1 MQLRAL
7 KYFSQVAKSASFREA
22 ADKLFVAP
30 GAVTRQIDILEHY
43 YGAQLIERG
52 PRGIKL
58 TREGELLA
66 QAVDATLRELESVK
80 ARITSRRSVVSGTVK
95 ICAAESLVALFI
107 APVIAAFGQHNPEVS
122 FEIDTGSAPY
132 IAEQLI
138 SGHADVALAFYT
150 PVSAEIQVTHCCH
163 LEHKVLM
170 AAHHPL
176 ATKSRLTLKEIA
188 AHPIAIPPAN
198 YAVRQLLESAAR
210 REAVHF
216 DMRFITSSMEV
227 QKTLALQGRTLL
239 ILPQLHQQER
249 DSQTM
254 FVAVPLA
261 DPLMGKVKVDLCL
274 PRQRTL
280 SMATRLFHDMLSQ
293 RIDGQN
299 ALVNTTA

>member
-1 MQLRAL
+1 
-7 KYFSQVAKSASFREA
+7 
-22 ADKLFVAP
+22 
-30 GAVTRQIDILEHY
+30 
-43 YGAQLIERG
+43 
-52 PRGIKL
+52 
-58 TREGELLA
+58 
-66 QAVDATLRELESVK
+66 
-80 ARITSRRSVVSGTVK
+80 
-95 ICAAESLVALFI
+95 
-107 APVIAAFGQHNPEVS
+107 
-122 FEIDTGSAPY
+122 
-132 IAEQLI
+132 
-138 SGHADVALAFYT
+138 
-150 PVSAEIQVTHCCH
+150 
-163 LEHKVLM
+163 M

-176 ATKSRLTLKEIA
+176 ATKPRLTLKEIA

-239 ILPQLHQQER
+239 ILPQLHHQEP
-249 DSQTM
+249 DAQAM